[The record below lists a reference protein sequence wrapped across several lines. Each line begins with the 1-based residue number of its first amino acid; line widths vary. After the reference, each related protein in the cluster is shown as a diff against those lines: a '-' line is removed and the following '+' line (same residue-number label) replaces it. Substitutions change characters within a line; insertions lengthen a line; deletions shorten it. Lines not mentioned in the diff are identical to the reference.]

1 MIEGRRHKLPNVW
14 VQARRLR
21 ATRVDLVRDTRS
33 VYVARLVLALAW
45 FVAFSSF
52 VDRVPEIPYKEFPS
66 LIYPFA
72 ALFLVERSLRR
83 ITLQT
88 RFAALAQFHIPLVEQ
103 FSQRLTTQFVQLRI
117 FDGAA
122 LYFNIEFL
130 SNEAI
135 KATTLFSQ
143 RLTNVWLQL
152 KTELESFLNDFHEP
166 LTPRFS
172 RAVWAVSS
180 LVIPDSQLTPTN
192 RPPFALVLRC

>member
-1 MIEGRRHKLPNVW
+1 MIEGRRYKLPNVW
-14 VQARRLR
+14 AQARRLR
-21 ATRVDLVRDTRS
+21 ITRVDLVHDTRS
-33 VYVARLVLALAW
+33 VYVARLVLGLAW

-52 VDRVPEIPYKEFPS
+52 VDRVPEIPYKELPS

-103 FSQRLTTQFVQLRI
+103 FSQRLTTQFIQLRI

-122 LYFNIEFL
+122 LFFNIEFL
-130 SNEAI
+130 SNEAM

-152 KTELESFLNDFHEP
+152 KTELESFLNDFHAP
-166 LTPRFS
+166 LTARIS
-172 RAVWAVSS
+172 HAVWVVSS

-192 RPPFALVLRC
+192 RSPFALVLRC